1 MAKPGSRSSSFATG
15 LAVGALAGML
25 AVDLDLPS
33 LVSFWGDRTL
43 VVLGVAGLGGLLW
56 PTRLRPLIATAA
68 ALVAGLWLVA
78 AYTPLVSRL
87 ADGLVRRDPLQPA
100 DAVFVFASRLQQ
112 DGEPSVDAMS
122 RLLKGV
128 EVVAEG
134 RAPVLVVS
142 ELAPPSARYAPLARD
157 WVRRFAPRTE
167 VAAVGP
173 VVNTRDEAVA
183 VARLFAQ
190 RGWKRVLAVTSP
202 VHTRRAAAALEREGL
217 AVVSV
222 PAIETRYD
230 LETLDRPGERLRAF
244 GPILHERAGLLAYRW
259 RGWLH

>member
-1 MAKPGSRSSSFATG
+1 MPKPGSRSSSFATG
-15 LAVGALAGML
+15 LAVGALAGMIV
-25 AVDLDLPS
+25 VDLDLPS
-33 LVSFWGDRTL
+33 LVSFWGDRSLL
-43 VVLGVAGLGGLLW
+43 VLAAAGFGALLW
-56 PTRLRPLIATAA
+56 LTRLRVLVAA
-68 ALVAGLWLVA
+68 GTALVAGLWLAV
-78 AYTPLVSRL
+78 AYTPLVSRM
-87 ADGLVRRDPLQPA
+87 ADGLVRRDPVQSA

-128 EVVAEG
+128 ELVAEG
-134 RAPVLVVS
+134 RAPVLIVS

-157 WVRRFAPRTE
+157 WARRFAPRAE

-173 VVNTRDEAVA
+173 VVNTRDEAA
-183 VARLFAQ
+183 ALARLFAQ

-202 VHTRRAAAALEREGL
+202 VHTRRAAATLEREGL

-222 PAIETRYD
+222 PSIETRYD

-244 GPILHERAGLLAYRW
+244 GPILHERAGLVAYRW
-259 RGWLH
+259 RGWLN